1 MPDEKAY
8 GRRQFFR
15 DSVTSVARAAYEFHR
30 QIEPTPSSEGSV
42 PTVVR
47 KDFLR
52 PPGAVDDHMFL
63 ERCTRCQDCVKACPY
78 GAISL
83 SQLDGSPVIFADQ
96 VPCYLCHDLPCASSC
111 ATQALVLPEG
121 VDSVR
126 MGTAV
131 VSDRY
136 CTASQGCHAC
146 VSKCPMEALS
156 MEFSDMRLRVD
167 VQRCVGCGVCEHVC
181 GSVNDRVA
189 IRVRRDG

>member
-1 MPDEKAY
+1 MADEKAY

-15 DSVTSVARAAYEFHR
+15 DSVTSVARAAYEYHR
-30 QIEPTPSSEGSV
+30 QTESSSSEKPV
-42 PTVVR
+42 AAVVR
-47 KDFLR
+47 HDFLR
-52 PPGAVDDHMFL
+52 PPGAVDESLFL
-63 ERCTRCQDCVKACPY
+63 GRCTRCQDCVKACPY

-83 SQLDGSPVIFADQ
+83 SKTDGSPVIFADQ

-111 ATQALVLPEG
+111 ETGALVVPEG
-121 VDSVR
+121 LDSVR

-156 MEFSDMRLRVD
+156 MEFSDMQLRVD
-167 VQRCVGCGVCEHVC
+167 DQRCVGCGVCEHVC